1 MNPNISL
8 TLMYSEREGEKVM
21 KTKVTKVGIDKLDI
35 DRSVFDDVGSFVIRY
50 GYFFEVLECKKK
62 KKKEKKR
69 KA

>member
-1 MNPNISL
+1 
-8 TLMYSEREGEKVM
+8 M

>member
-1 MNPNISL
+1 
-8 TLMYSEREGEKVM
+8 MYSEREGEKVM

-35 DRSVFDDVGSFVIRY
+35 DRSVFDDSFVIRY

-62 KKKEKKR
+62 KKKKR

>member
-62 KKKEKKR
+62 KKKKR